1 MDPMLRRVSALAVF
15 LSATLPAASLSA
27 QQARTFGSFR
37 ATTSIA
43 FTVATTGDER
53 HAAIAW
59 RCMADGLNVIYL
71 IGGPVGR
78 EMDRELAIGIVVDE
92 REREPQSW
100 TLLEGHRAVFLPR
113 TSVEAFTRDALAAE
127 HLSLRGIDPVSG
139 TRFTDE
145 FALDGLRGALQYI
158 LPCEF

>member
-1 MDPMLRRVSALAVF
+1 MLRRAACAAV
-15 LSATLPAASLSA
+15 LSATLLSTSLSA

-43 FTVATTGDER
+43 FSVATTGDQR

-71 IGGPVGR
+71 IGDPVGR
-78 EMDRELAIGIVVDE
+78 EMDRELAIGTAVDE
-92 REREPQSW
+92 REREPESW

-139 TRFTDE
+139 RPFTDE
-145 FALDGLRGALQYI
+145 FPLDGIRSALQYI
-158 LPCEF
+158 LPCAF